1 MSYMRNLRVT
11 TEQTVEGFTVPK
23 NSHAMAN
30 LTKFMKVTIMI
41 WTDISPFFSLQDPE
55 YWEHPNEFRYSV
67 YFELCSKCRIVFEA
81 LLLICNHF
89 LVGLSGF

>member
-30 LTKFMKVTIMI
+30 LTKFMKVKIMI
-41 WTDISPFFSLQDPE
+41 WPDILPFFLACRTLSIGSILMSSGIQFTLS
-55 YWEHPNEFRYSV
+55 YVPNV
-67 YFELCSKCRIVFEA
+67 VIEA
-81 LLLICNHF
+81 LLLICIHF

>member
-1 MSYMRNLRVT
+1 MSYIRNLRVT

-30 LTKFMKVTIMI
+30 LTKFMKVKIMI
-41 WTDISPFFSLQDPE
+41 RTDILPFLVCRTLSIGSILMSSGIQFTLS
-55 YWEHPNEFRYSV
+55 YVPNV
-67 YFELCSKCRIVFEA
+67 VIEA
-81 LLLICNHF
+81 LLLICIHF